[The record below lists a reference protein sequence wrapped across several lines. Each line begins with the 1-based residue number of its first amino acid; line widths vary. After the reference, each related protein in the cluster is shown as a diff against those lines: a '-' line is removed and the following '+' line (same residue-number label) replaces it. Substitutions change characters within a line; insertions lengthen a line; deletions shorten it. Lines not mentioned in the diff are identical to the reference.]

1 MPKEIIPSAV
11 YPAGTAIPTAPPLP
25 AAPHG
30 TPNLPP
36 WRTAAPPP
44 PPPPPPAAP
53 QPVPA
58 PDPGPI
64 EHRVTVEVVY
74 VQPEVE
80 VEEELGRWARL
91 SAAITGYVS
100 PWKALGALAAA
111 VIPIPWTGYSAAT
124 TWAFTMGEARAM
136 HPALGYVI
144 ALGAFGLAVR
154 RLTVRRSLLALF
166 ATAVT
171 LFGIVGAADWF
182 DAVVIITG
190 VHR

>member
-1 MPKEIIPSAV
+1 MPKEITPSAV
-11 YPAGTAIPTAPPLP
+11 YPAGTPIPTAPSYPM
-25 AAPHG
+25 APHG

-44 PPPPPPAAP
+44 PPPSPPAAP

-80 VEEELGRWARL
+80 PELGRWARL
-91 SAAITGYVS
+91 WDVVTGFVS
-100 PWKALGALAAA
+100 PWKALAALAAA
-111 VIPIPWTGYSAAT
+111 VIPVPWTGYSAAT

-136 HPALGYVI
+136 HPAFGYVI

-154 RLTVRRSLLALF
+154 RLMVRRSLLALW

-171 LFGIVGAADWF
+171 LFGIIGAADWF